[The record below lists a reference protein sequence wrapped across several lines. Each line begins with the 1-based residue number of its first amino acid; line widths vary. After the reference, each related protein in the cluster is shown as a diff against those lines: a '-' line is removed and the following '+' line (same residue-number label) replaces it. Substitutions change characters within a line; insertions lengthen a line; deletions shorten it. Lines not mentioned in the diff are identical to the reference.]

1 MGNMDTIT
9 KNYMK
14 DKSVFADAFN
24 FLIYGGARVIQP
36 EMLRPADTA
45 ELGIFED
52 AGQEKDIK
60 FLQRFRDNVNICTM
74 MQDENAAYL
83 ILAVEEQTEVH
94 YAMPV
99 KNMGYDYLRYN
110 SQVENIAAEHRKE
123 KTKNIS
129 SGEFLSGFYKD
140 DKLIPVIT
148 LVIYFSAN
156 EWDGPR
162 SLHDMLEIQ
171 DERVLR
177 YVQDYRLNLIEPYG
191 CSDEE
196 LESLQSSL
204 REVMLFIKYSK
215 DKQKLRRLLQEDDR
229 YTRMDKRA
237 ALVINAATNMKIKVD
252 SDQNGKEEAVD
263 MCQAVA
269 EMMEDARA
277 EGLDEGKK
285 ETQIL
290 VAEKLINRGGFT
302 SEEISELSG
311 LPEEEVEKIIKNA

>member
-1 MGNMDTIT
+1 
-9 KNYMK
+9 
-14 DKSVFADAFN
+14 
-24 FLIYGGARVIQP
+24 
-36 EMLRPADTA
+36 
-45 ELGIFED
+45 
-52 AGQEKDIK
+52 
-60 FLQRFRDNVNICTM
+60 
-74 MQDENAAYL
+74 
-83 ILAVEEQTEVH
+83 
-94 YAMPV
+94 
-99 KNMGYDYLRYN
+99 
-110 SQVENIAAEHRKE
+110 
-123 KTKNIS
+123 
-129 SGEFLSGFYKD
+129 
-140 DKLIPVIT
+140 
-148 LVIYFSAN
+148 
-156 EWDGPR
+156 
-162 SLHDMLEIQ
+162 MLETD
-171 DERVLR
+171 DERILK

-269 EMMEDARA
+269 EMMEDARNEAREEMCQAIA
-277 EGLDEGKK
+277 EMMEDARNEAR
-285 ETQIL
+285 EEMRQA
-290 VAEKLINRGGFT
+290 VAEMMEDARNEGREEMRQAAAEMMEDARNEGREEMCQAVAKKLINRGGFT